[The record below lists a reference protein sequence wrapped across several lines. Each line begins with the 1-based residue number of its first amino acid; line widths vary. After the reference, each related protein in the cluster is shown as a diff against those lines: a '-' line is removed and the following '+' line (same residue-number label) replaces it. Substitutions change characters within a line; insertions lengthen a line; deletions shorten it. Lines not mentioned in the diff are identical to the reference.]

1 MKKKIIPVIAAG
13 LLILVVMLFML
24 LGNLIEKYSPSK
36 ETEDLST
43 YYGLSS
49 DTEVALILNNEV
61 LDAKGRLIDG
71 HVYLDYNTVYNY
83 INSRFYWDSNEN
95 ILRYTT
101 STDLISGRRKAPAI
115 PFPKKQNLL
124 TRLSSR
130 VMPLWPIS
138 PLIL

>member
-13 LLILVVMLFML
+13 LLILVVILFML

-49 DTEVALILNNEV
+49 DTEIALILNNEV
-61 LDAKGRLIDG
+61 IDAKGRLIDG

-83 INSRFYWDSNEN
+83 INSRFYWDTNEN

-101 STDLISGRRKAPAI
+101 SADLISAAAESTSYTVSKEAKSFDQIIVKGDAAAA
-115 PFPKKQNLL
+115 
-124 TRLSSR
+124 
-130 VMPLWPIS
+130 
-138 PLIL
+138 

>member
-61 LDAKGRLIDG
+61 IDAKGRFDQR

-83 INSRFYWDSNEN
+83 INPRFLGVPDEN

-101 STDLISGRRKAPAI
+101 STD
-115 PFPKKQNLL
+115 
-124 TRLSSR
+124 
-130 VMPLWPIS
+130 
-138 PLIL
+138 